1 MSRATLA
8 ISNVRGVNGPGKA
21 SDVLAAVRVSQPGI
35 TRVSNSPASPSGA
48 GDRQVSSG
56 TSFDIR
62 SSGSSTFGLLINSAT
77 SGTPSTAVLYN
88 NAPGNFSGTLGEGV
102 TSSIPAISLSQED
115 GQLLVAALLGAAGTV
130 HSGAGNG
137 YALLD
142 GTSMATPHVSG
153 VAAAVWSRVPSAS
166 NQDIRE
172 ALTATAQDLGA
183 AGRDNTFGFG
193 LVKAQAALD
202 FLLGGGG
209 GECLPA
215 DAACSVGTDC
225 CSGVCSGKGNKKK
238 CL

>member
-1 MSRATLA
+1 VLCERGDIAFVDKVN
-8 ISNVRGVNGPGKA
+8 NVQASGGV
-21 SDVLAAVRVSQPGI
+21 AAVI
-35 TRVSNSPASPSGA
+35 
-48 GDRQVSSG
+48 
-56 TSFDIR
+56 
-62 SSGSSTFGLLINSAT
+62 
-77 SGTPSTAVLYN
+77 YN
-88 NAPGNFSGTLGEGV
+88 NVPGGFSGTLGEGV
-102 TSSIPAISLSQED
+102 TSNIPAISLSQED
-115 GQLLVAALLGAAGTV
+115 GLLIRSTLLGGSGLV

-153 VAAAVWSRVPSAS
+153 VAAAVWSRVPSAT

-202 FLLGGGG
+202 FLLDGGG